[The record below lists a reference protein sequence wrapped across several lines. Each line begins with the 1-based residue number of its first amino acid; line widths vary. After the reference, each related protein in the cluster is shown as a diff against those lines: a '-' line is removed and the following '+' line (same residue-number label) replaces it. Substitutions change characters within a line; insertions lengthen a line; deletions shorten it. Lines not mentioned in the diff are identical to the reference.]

1 MRLPRRHQQ
10 KLALYGLQDFGSP
23 MVLTIDGFQGD
34 MSELPIP
41 EHIGLRLATSTA
53 TKDGGCTRGTG
64 NTKATLISIMT
75 MIRAMDTT
83 GTN

>member
-1 MRLPRRHQQ
+1 
-10 KLALYGLQDFGSP
+10 

-34 MSELPIP
+34 MSELPTP
-41 EHIGLRLATSTA
+41 EHIGLRLVTSTA

-75 MIRAMDTT
+75 MITAMDAT

>member
-1 MRLPRRHQQ
+1 
-10 KLALYGLQDFGSP
+10 

-75 MIRAMDTT
+75 MITAMDTT